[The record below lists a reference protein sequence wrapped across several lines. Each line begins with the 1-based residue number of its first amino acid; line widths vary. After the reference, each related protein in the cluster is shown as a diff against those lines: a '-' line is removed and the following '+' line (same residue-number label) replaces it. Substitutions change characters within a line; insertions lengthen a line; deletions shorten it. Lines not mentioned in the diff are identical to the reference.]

1 MTKTDLEVLELC
13 LLDASGMDLDLS
25 EGEVSTLM
33 NMDLETLGI
42 NLLGVLIDSSS
53 TDIVVLCTRGGL
65 PL

>member
-1 MTKTDLEVLELC
+1 MLGIF

-25 EGEVSTLM
+25 EGQVSALM

-53 TDIVVLCTRGGL
+53 TDTVVLYTRGGL